1 MLFRVS
7 NVLLATLAATT
18 PFFAQAQSDSPSM
31 VPSPA
36 PSPAPSSAPTIN
48 HFTSVYQHGQSGKI
62 TLYDSQNGDW
72 GSDPDAVT
80 MTMDYLYER
89 DANDKIV
96 GKTGSKK
103 HSVQNFASQTFTFSE
118 LEKTELFGYTAST
131 FSFESQVS
139 TVGTIKI
146 DTYVMHEGG
155 TMVTDTNETFEVF
168 PGDFKFNI
176 ELVDWEW
183 CNPCNDGTSTHIDVG
198 IEIKGS
204 ADVPTEDDLGGGIP
218 LVLAS
223 NIKVGEEVITMPE
236 GYPKIVNE
244 GGKSLFVFRFPKTG
258 DATSYIYD
266 PIIGMGQKEE
276 RDDGRRG
283 LFSFCG

>member
-1 MLFRVS
+1 MMFRAS

-18 PFFAQAQSDSPSM
+18 PFLARAESDAPSM
-31 VPSPA
+31 VPSSA
-36 PSPAPSSAPTIN
+36 PSMAPTIN
-48 HFTSVYQHGQSGKI
+48 HFTAVHQHGQSGKI

-89 DANDKIV
+89 DANDNIV
-96 GKTGSKK
+96 GKTGSTK
-103 HSVQNFASQTFTFSE
+103 HSVQTFASQSFTFSD
-118 LEKTELFGYTAST
+118 LEKTELYGYTAST
-131 FSFESQVS
+131 FSFETQVS
-139 TVGTIKI
+139 TVGTLKI

-155 TMVTDTNETFEVF
+155 VMQTDTDETFEVF

-176 ELVDWEW
+176 ELVDWTW
-183 CNPCNDGTSTHIDVG
+183 CNPCSDGTATHIDVG

-204 ADVPTEDDLGGGIP
+204 KDTPTEEDLGGGIP

-223 NIKVGEEVITMPE
+223 NIKIGDEIITMPD
-236 GYPKIVNE
+236 GFPKIVNK
-244 GGKSLFVFRFPKTG
+244 GGKSLFVFRFPKNG
-258 DATSYIYD
+258 GAPSYIYD

-276 RDDGRRG
+276 RDTGRRG
-283 LFSFCG
+283 LFSLCG